1 MGSSLEAIP
10 SIDMAQRF
18 VLVLDGSCNDSDYA
32 ILSRVIRISDLITFR
47 DLDNHGVCPKLPPIL
62 LK

>member
-1 MGSSLEAIP
+1 MGSSFEAIP
-10 SIDMAQRF
+10 RINIAQRF

-32 ILSRVIRISDLITFR
+32 ILSRDIRISDLITLR
-47 DLDNHGVCPKLPPIL
+47 NVDKYGVCPKLPPIV